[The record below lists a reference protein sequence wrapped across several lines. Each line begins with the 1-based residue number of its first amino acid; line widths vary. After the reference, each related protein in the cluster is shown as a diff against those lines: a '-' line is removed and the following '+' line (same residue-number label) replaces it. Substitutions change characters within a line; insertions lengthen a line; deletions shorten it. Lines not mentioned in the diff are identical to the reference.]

1 MHKSPKILKR
11 FVACL
16 GLTALVAGLMPAG
29 LIPGQLAAT
38 RIALADEGQL
48 PGGVVIYGRGFGHG
62 RGLSQY
68 GSYGWATVHGWS
80 WEQILDFYYGGA
92 TGNSRSNLEAPNQ
105 DMTVWLSTMAAKQ
118 TGVVSDSGSL
128 RLLEDPDLGRR
139 FTSMIAREKP
149 GVQRVYQ
156 VWGSSQRKCLDESES
171 PEAANFA
178 LIGEFNETV
187 SFVTNVSQDP
197 AAAAVDT
204 VGLCEPRSS
213 TQYQVR
219 YYRGIVR
226 AMNNSRN
233 ENRTI
238 NIARLDDYLRGVVPR
253 ESPASWGD
261 TAGGSGMNALR
272 AQAVAARSY
281 SVTENRYAGLAKTC
295 DTQDCQVYGGAALR
309 TSVNAS
315 PSVLESANTDRAVG
329 ETSGVIIRSPQG
341 NVVRTEF
348 SSSNG
353 GRTAGGTFPALVDE
367 GDLSANSSLMTWTR
381 AFSAAQIVAKYPQI
395 GILTSVSTTN
405 DGLGGDWGGYT
416 LDVTISGTA
425 GSVKVSGWSFRTTFA
440 LPAPWFGATQIFGAP
455 LESGVVGAMLFV
467 GDSIGF
473 SITPELPAIVSPA
486 YPSIN
491 FQAIPNR
498 CMVGPSCVTP
508 DKGLPDAISV
518 VNSLSADQ
526 FPSVA
531 IIQLGYNDDPNTMA
545 SDVSQVINALNARNV
560 QRIIF
565 VNLSTRRAS
574 QNYALSNAAIT
585 AAAQIN
591 PNVSVLDWNAASSDP
606 SASRWFS
613 DDVHLTATGRSE
625 FTLFLRKQLD
635 ELRIAGLIT
644 PNPESILPLALP
656 LASGNKGEPVSQ
668 LQKSLNIALDLK
680 KKQKLATDGNYGKGT
695 AAAVS
700 KIEELNGL
708 TIDGIADAVVLG
720 ILGVDTTVFKLA
732 QNSRHTSVAT
742 AQTALARV
750 LKVKIKADGIFG
762 SGTTKQ
768 LKRFQKSVG
777 LKQTGIIDR
786 TTWLSLL
793 AASAAVTK

>member
-1 MHKSPKILKR
+1 MR
-11 FVACL
+11 
-16 GLTALVAGLMPAG
+16 
-29 LIPGQLAAT
+29 IPPISFRS
-38 RIALADEGQL
+38 RIAAFVCAASLVFGLVPAQIAQADEGQL
-48 PGGVVIYGRGFGHG
+48 PGGVIIYGRGFGHG

-68 GSYGWATVHGWS
+68 GAYGWATVHGWS

-105 DMTVWLSTMAAKQ
+105 EMTTWLSVMNNKQ
-118 TGVVSDSGSL
+118 TGVVSDSGTM
-128 RLLEDPDLGRR
+128 RLLEDPDTARR
-139 FTSMIAREKP
+139 FTSMVAREKS
-149 GVQRVYQ
+149 GAQRVYQ
-156 VWGSSQRKCLDESES
+156 VWGSGQRKCLNDSDS
-171 PEAANFA
+171 PEAAGFT
-178 LIGEFNETV
+178 LIGEFSETA
-187 SFVTNVSQDP
+187 SFATNASQDP
-197 AAAAVDT
+197 AASALDT
-204 VGLCEPRSS
+204 VGLCEPRS
-213 TQYQVR
+213 TTANQVR
-219 YYRGIVR
+219 YYRGVIR
-226 AMNNSRN
+226 AMNNTKN

-261 TAGGSGMNALR
+261 TAGGAGMNALR

-309 TSVNAS
+309 TSVNAT
-315 PSVLESANTDRAVG
+315 PTVLESANTDRAVA
-329 ETSGVIIRSPQG
+329 ETTGVVIKNSKG

-353 GRTAGGTFPALVDE
+353 GRTAGGEFPALADQ
-367 GDLSANSSLMTWTR
+367 GDLSADSSLMVWTR

-395 GILTSVSTTN
+395 GILTSVVTTN

-416 LDVTISGTA
+416 IDVTITGTA
-425 GSVKVSGWSFRTTFA
+425 GAVKVSGWAFRTTFG
-440 LPAPWFGATQIFGAP
+440 LPAPWFGAELVFGAP
-455 LESGVVGAMLFV
+455 LEAGVVGSMLFV
-467 GDSIGF
+467 GDSIGQSIATEF
-473 SITPELPAIVSPA
+473 SAIISPA
-486 YPSIN
+486 YPSVN
-491 FQAIPNR
+491 FQAIANR

-508 DKGLPDAISV
+508 DKGLPDAIGV
-518 VNSLSADQ
+518 VNSLSAEQ
-526 FPSVA
+526 FPQIA
-531 IIQLGYNDDPNTMA
+531 IVQLGYNDDPNTMA
-545 SDVSQVINALNARNV
+545 SDVAAVINALNARNV
-560 QRIIF
+560 QRIVF

-574 QNYALSNAAIT
+574 QNYALSNEALN
-585 AAAQIN
+585 AAAQTN
-591 PNVSVLDWNAASSDP
+591 PNVSVLDWNSASSDP

-613 DDVHLTATGRSE
+613 DDVHLTATGRAE

-635 ELRIAGLIT
+635 GLRAQGLIT
-644 PNPESILPLALP
+644 PNPESVLPLAVP
-656 LASGNKGEPVSQ
+656 LVSGNRGEPVVE
-668 LQKSLNIALDLK
+668 LQKALNTALDLK

-695 AAAVS
+695 ANAVS

-708 TIDGIADAVVLG
+708 PIDGLADASVLSLLG
-720 ILGVDTTVFKLA
+720 IDPAGFKLS

-750 LKVKIKADGIFG
+750 LKIKMKADGIFG
-762 SGTTKQ
+762 SGTAKQ

-793 AASAAVTK
+793 AASATLAK

>member
-1 MHKSPKILKR
+1 MRIPPISYKRR
-11 FVACL
+11 FVAL
-16 GLTALVAGLMPAG
+16 FGIATLVAGLAPA
-29 LIPGQLAAT
+29 QLAHAE
-38 RIALADEGQL
+38 LGQL
-48 PGGVVIYGRGFGHG
+48 PGGVIIYGRGFGHG

-68 GSYGWATVHGWS
+68 GAYGWATVHGWS

-105 DMTVWLSTMAAKQ
+105 DMTTWLSVMNNKQ
-118 TGVVSDSGSL
+118 TGVVSDSGTM
-128 RLLEDPDLGRR
+128 RLLEDPDQGRR
-139 FTSMIAREKP
+139 FTSMVAREKP
-149 GVQRVYQ
+149 GAQRVYQ
-156 VWGSSQRKCLDESES
+156 VWGSGERKCLNEPDS
-171 PEAANFA
+171 PEAAGFT
-178 LIGEFNETV
+178 LIGEFNETA
-187 SFVTNVSQDP
+187 SFLTNASQDP
-197 AAAAVDT
+197 AASALDT
-204 VGLCEPRSS
+204 VGLCEPKSAS
-213 TQYQVR
+213 ANQVR

-226 AMNNSRN
+226 AMNNTKN

-261 TAGGSGMNALR
+261 TAGGAGMNALR

-315 PSVLESANTDRAVG
+315 PSVLESANTDRAVA
-329 ETSGVIIRSPQG
+329 ETSGVVIRNPNG

-353 GRTAGGTFPALVDE
+353 GRTAGGEFPALVDE
-367 GDLSANSSLMTWTR
+367 GDISSNSSLMVWTR
-381 AFSAAQIVAKYPQI
+381 AFSASQIVAKYPQI
-395 GILTSVSTTN
+395 GTLASVTTTN

-416 LDVTISGTA
+416 VDVTITGTA
-425 GSVKVSGWSFRTTFA
+425 GAVKVSGWAFRTSFG
-440 LPAPWFGATQIFGAP
+440 LPAPWFGVTQVFGAP
-455 LESGVVGAMLFV
+455 LESGVVGSMLFV
-467 GDSIGF
+467 GDSIGQSIVPEF
-473 SITPELPAIVSPA
+473 SAIMSPA
-486 YPSIN
+486 YPSVN
-491 FQAIPNR
+491 FQAVANR

-508 DKGLPDAISV
+508 DKGLPDAIGV
-518 VNSLSADQ
+518 VNSLSAEQ
-526 FPSVA
+526 FPQIA

-545 SDVSQVINALNARNV
+545 GDVAAVINALNARNV

-574 QNYALSNAAIT
+574 QNYALSNAALA
-585 AAAQIN
+585 AAAQTN

-613 DDVHLTATGRSE
+613 DDIHLTTTGRAE

-635 ELRIAGLIT
+635 DLRAQGLIT
-644 PNPESILPLALP
+644 PNPDSVLPLAVP
-656 LASGNKGEPVSQ
+656 LAVGNRGEPVAE
-668 LQKSLNIALDLK
+668 LQKALNVALGLK
-680 KKQKLATDGNYGKGT
+680 KKQKLATDGAFGKGT
-695 AAAVS
+695 TSAVS
-700 KIEELNGL
+700 KLEELNGL
-708 TIDGIADAVVLG
+708 PIDGIADVAVLSLLG
-720 ILGVDTTVFKLA
+720 IDTTTFKLS

-750 LKVKIKADGIFG
+750 LKIKMKADGIFG
-762 SGTTKQ
+762 SGTVKQ
-768 LKRFQKSVG
+768 LKRFQKRVG
-777 LKQTGIIDR
+777 LKQTGVIDR

-793 AASAAVTK
+793 AASATLAK

>member
-1 MHKSPKILKR
+1 MR
-11 FVACL
+11 
-16 GLTALVAGLMPAG
+16 
-29 LIPGQLAAT
+29 IPPISFRS
-38 RIALADEGQL
+38 RIAAFVCAASLVFGLVPAQIAQADEGQL
-48 PGGVVIYGRGFGHG
+48 PGGVIIYGRGFGHG

-68 GSYGWATVHGWS
+68 GAYGWATVHGWS

-105 DMTVWLSTMAAKQ
+105 EMTTWLSVMSNKQ
-118 TGVVSDSGSL
+118 TGVVSDSGTM
-128 RLLEDPDLGRR
+128 RLLEDPDTARR
-139 FTSMIAREKP
+139 FTSMVAREKS
-149 GVQRVYQ
+149 GAQRVYQ
-156 VWGSSQRKCLDESES
+156 VWGSGQRKCLNDSDS
-171 PEAANFA
+171 PEAAGFT
-178 LIGEFNETV
+178 LIGEFSETA
-187 SFVTNVSQDP
+187 SFATNASQDP
-197 AAAAVDT
+197 AASALDT
-204 VGLCEPRSS
+204 VGLCEPRS
-213 TQYQVR
+213 TTANQVR
-219 YYRGIVR
+219 YYRGVIR
-226 AMNNSRN
+226 AMNNTKN

-261 TAGGSGMNALR
+261 TAGGAGMNALR

-309 TSVNAS
+309 TSVNAT
-315 PSVLESANTDRAVG
+315 PTVLESANTDRAVA
-329 ETSGVIIRSPQG
+329 ETTGVVIKNSKG

-353 GRTAGGTFPALVDE
+353 GRTAGGEFPALADQ
-367 GDLSANSSLMTWTR
+367 GDLSADSSLMVWTR

-395 GILTSVSTTN
+395 GILTSVVTTN

-416 LDVTISGTA
+416 IDVTITGTA
-425 GSVKVSGWSFRTTFA
+425 GAVKVSGWAFRTTFG
-440 LPAPWFGATQIFGAP
+440 LPAPWFGAELVFGAP
-455 LESGVVGAMLFV
+455 LEAGVVGSMLFV
-467 GDSIGF
+467 GDSIGQSIATEF
-473 SITPELPAIVSPA
+473 SAIISPA
-486 YPSIN
+486 YPSVN
-491 FQAIPNR
+491 FQAIANR

-508 DKGLPDAISV
+508 DKGLPDAIGV
-518 VNSLSADQ
+518 VNSLSAEQ
-526 FPSVA
+526 FPQIA
-531 IIQLGYNDDPNTMA
+531 IVQLGYNDDPNTMA
-545 SDVSQVINALNARNV
+545 SDVAAVINALNARNV
-560 QRIIF
+560 QRIVF

-574 QNYALSNAAIT
+574 QNYALSNEALN
-585 AAAQIN
+585 AAAQTN
-591 PNVSVLDWNAASSDP
+591 PNVSVLDWNSASSDP

-613 DDVHLTATGRSE
+613 DDVHLTATGRAE

-635 ELRIAGLIT
+635 GLRAQGLIT
-644 PNPESILPLALP
+644 PNPESVLPLAVP
-656 LASGNKGEPVSQ
+656 LVSGNRGEPVVE
-668 LQKSLNIALDLK
+668 LQKALNTALDLK

-695 AAAVS
+695 ANAVS

-708 TIDGIADAVVLG
+708 PIDGLADASVLSLLG
-720 ILGVDTTVFKLA
+720 IDPAGFKLS

-750 LKVKIKADGIFG
+750 LKIKMKADGIFG
-762 SGTTKQ
+762 SGTAKQ

-793 AASAAVTK
+793 AASATLAK